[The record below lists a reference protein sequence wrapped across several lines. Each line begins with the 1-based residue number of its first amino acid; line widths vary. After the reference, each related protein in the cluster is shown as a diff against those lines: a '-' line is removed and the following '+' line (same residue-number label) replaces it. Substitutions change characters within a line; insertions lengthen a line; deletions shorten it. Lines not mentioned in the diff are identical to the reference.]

1 LRIIVLFGGLHL
13 NKKLVVVLNETSV
26 FLVTTNVF
34 ILFDEKPT
42 VERNIFSPKVFKP
55 TFRRLVSKVNN
66 IFGKRNR
73 GKTEYGDVQGLS

>member
-1 LRIIVLFGGLHL
+1 MS
-13 NKKLVVVLNETSV
+13 NKKKQYGDQ
-26 FLVTTNVF
+26 F
-34 ILFDEKPT
+34 KA
-42 VERNIFSPKVFKP
+42 KVALEP

>member
-1 LRIIVLFGGLHL
+1 MTGNSLLPQLSQGQSL
-13 NKKLVVVLNETSV
+13 NLQEASHEKKATQPPPRYSEAKLVQ
-26 FLVTTNVF
+26 
-34 ILFDEKPT
+34 
-42 VERNIFSPKVFKP
+42 P